1 MDVMNDNYFDYV
13 VSLIID
19 VFMFTIKSIFIL
31 AETLYLTL
39 LPDRFRKMKVY
50 TNGFYFLLCDYQVVK
65 DQYLLSCL
73 VKYCMNNI

>member
-19 VFMFTIKSIFIL
+19 VFMFTIKSIFIF

-39 LPDRFRKMKVY
+39 LPDRFRKLKV
-50 TNGFYFLLCDYQVVK
+50 LPIDYI
-65 DQYLLSCL
+65 C
-73 VKYCMNNI
+73 YCFMIRWSKINI

>member
-19 VFMFTIKSIFIL
+19 VFMFGMKSIFIL

-39 LPDRFRKMKVY
+39 LPDRFRKMKVQ
-50 TNGFYFLLCDYQVVK
+50 TKVFY
-65 DQYLLSCL
+65 S
-73 VKYCMNNI
+73 